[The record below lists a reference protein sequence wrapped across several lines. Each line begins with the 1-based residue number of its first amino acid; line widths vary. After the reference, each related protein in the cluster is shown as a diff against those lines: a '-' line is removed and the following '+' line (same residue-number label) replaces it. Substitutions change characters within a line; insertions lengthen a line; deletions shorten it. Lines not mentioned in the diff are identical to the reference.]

1 MNVTVEN
8 LSSVKK
14 RVNFEIPS
22 DRVAQEIDKVY
33 EEIRKHAAIKGF
45 RKGKAPMSVI
55 EKYYGDRM
63 GEEVLKNLINETCFK
78 AFHDNKIVPISAP
91 VIDSD
96 AAIVKGEPLKYSATV
111 EIIPE
116 IDVQGYEGLTVK
128 KEIIAF
134 DEAVVEG
141 RLKQMQLGM
150 GQLKAVE
157 DSRPVAQG
165 DFALI
170 DFTGY
175 VDGVAFENGAAQ
187 DFQLEIGSGRFISGF
202 EDQLVG
208 MNVGETKRV
217 KVTFP
222 EQYGSADLAG
232 KDAEFDVTL
241 KELKARELPELND
254 DFAKEC
260 GEFETMAEL
269 KAKIGEIYSEQEAS
283 RIDSELKDRLIGQL
297 IEKNTIETPDSM
309 VEKQLQF
316 MKENMERRLASQGLS
331 MEMMGMTEEG
341 FKAQYRDMAVNQVKG
356 MLLLDAV
363 AKKENISVEEAEIG
377 TKIQEIADQAGQSV
391 ERVKQ
396 YYAGSEDA
404 RATLYAQVKE
414 DKAIALMLSK
424 ATVVEVPKAELQGDN
439 K

>member
-22 DRVAQEIDKVY
+22 DRVAQEIDTVY

-63 GEEVLKNLINETCFK
+63 GEDVLKNLINETCFK
-78 AFHDNKIVPISAP
+78 AFQDNKIVPIAAP
-91 VIDSD
+91 VIDSE
-96 AAIVKGEPLKYSATV
+96 AAIVKGEPLKYSAIV
-111 EIIPE
+111 EVVPE

-128 KEIIAF
+128 KETFAL
-134 DEAVVEG
+134 DEAIIEG

-150 GQLKAVE
+150 AQVTTVE
-157 DSRPVAQG
+157 EDRPVTQG

-175 VDGVAFENGAAQ
+175 VDGVAFENGSAQ
-187 DFQLEIGSGRFISGF
+187 DFQLEIGSGRFIPGF
-202 EDQLVG
+202 EEQVVG
-208 MNVGETKRV
+208 TKIGETKRI

-232 KDAEFDVTL
+232 KDAEFDVTV
-241 KELKARELPELND
+241 KEIKARELPELDD

-260 GEFETMAEL
+260 GEFETFVDL
-269 KAKIGEIYSEQEAS
+269 KAKIAEIYTEQEAV
-283 RIDSELKDRLIGQL
+283 RIDSDLKDRLIGLL

-309 VEKQLQF
+309 VEKQLQY
-316 MKENMERRLASQGLS
+316 MLENMTRRLASQGLS
-331 MEMMGMTEEG
+331 MEMMGMNEES
-341 FKAQYRDMAVNQVKG
+341 FKAQYRDTAVNHVKG
-356 MLLLDAV
+356 MLLLEAL
-363 AKKENISVEEAEIG
+363 AKKENITVEEAEIE
-377 TKIQEIADQAGQSV
+377 TKIQEIAAQAGQPV

-396 YYAGSEDA
+396 FYGGSEDA

-414 DKAIALMLSK
+414 DKAIALILSK
-424 ATVVEVPKAELQGDN
+424 ATVVEASKAELQDN